1 MITLS
6 PPQKLIKLKFIKV
19 KSQAGTHS
27 PSIETIKTLI
37 PEIDIKIDACFLSN
51 PFATDL
57 VLKHFK
63 KDFID
68 ESRLRE
74 VLEYYP
80 SQNEIIA
87 QHISKAINIRPDS
100 IFVGNGAVEIIQ
112 AVIHNFV
119 KGKLVIILP
128 TFSSY
133 YEFVKE
139 DLEVA
144 YYTLDKQKDF
154 ALDLKDFSDF
164 IIKEQTDSVVIINPN
179 NPDGNYIK
187 QGDLTSFIETHRNLK
202 NIIIDESF
210 IHFAIEDELM
220 ELKSVTSLV
229 EQFEN
234 LIVIKSMSKDFGI
247 AGIRSG
253 FGAMHPSRVKSLLR
267 SGYLWNSN
275 GLSEWFFS
283 VYSDKTFRDEYE
295 LIRKRYIHGTLE
307 FLNSLKTIPNIKVYP
322 SMANFALIELIDGTT
337 AEDFVFK
344 LLIEH
349 GIYTRLGNDKK
360 GLSGQFVRIASRT
373 NEHNKEIVKAIRKI
387 FQEAS
392 L

>member
-6 PPQKLIKLKFIKV
+6 APQKLIKYKFLKL

-27 PSIETIKTLI
+27 PSIETLKTLL

-51 PFATDL
+51 PYATEL
-57 VLKHFK
+57 FLKHFK

-68 ESRLRE
+68 GSRLRE

-87 QHISKAINIRPDS
+87 QQISKVINLGPDF
-100 IFVGNGAVEIIQ
+100 IFVGNGAIEIIQ

-133 YEFVKE
+133 YEFANE
-139 DLEVA
+139 DLGVA

-164 IIKEQTDSVVIINPN
+164 INKEKPDSVIVINPN
-179 NPDGNYIK
+179 NPDGNYLK
-187 QGDLTSFIETHRNLK
+187 QADLISFFEAHRHLN

-210 IHFAIEDELM
+210 IHFAYEDELM

-253 FGAMHPSRVKSLLR
+253 FSAMHPSRVKYLLR

-275 GLSEWFFS
+275 GLSEYFFS
-283 VYSDKTFRDEYE
+283 LYANKTFRDEYE
-295 LIRKRYIHGTLE
+295 LIRRRYILETLE
-307 FLNSLKTIPNIKVYP
+307 FLTSLKTIPNIKVYP

-349 GIYTRLGNDKK
+349 GIYTRLGSDKK

-373 NEHNKEIVKAIRKI
+373 NEQNREIVKTIHSI
-387 FQEAS
+387 YQDIS